1 MSTDAPIRYLFEGTE
16 DDPLVVLRSRFW
28 GFNSIGVF
36 SAGEACV
43 VDPGIYPHEIKALDR
58 AVRTRAASDERDVT
72 HVVVTHSHHDHI
84 RGWMNF
90 PGADVVLPAV
100 AAEKS
105 APVQSRILAAKSKI
119 DEKLGVDDAGFRY
132 PEATITF
139 REKAVFQ
146 VGELPVEVRFLH
158 GHSNC
163 TSVVV
168 FPTLKT
174 MCTADYLV
182 APGLPYCRWQ
192 AREFEEALVTM
203 RRWCDEEG
211 IERIIPAH
219 DKPLIGRP
227 AIDAALDEEV
237 RYFEHLR
244 SLVRERIAAGDSREA
259 CTRTA
264 ATAMTERRG
273 KNLRGRE
280 RQDLDNAKRVVAEE
294 WPLDS

>member
-1 MSTDAPIRYLFEGTE
+1 MSTDKPLRFLFEGTE

-28 GFNSIGVF
+28 GFNTIGVF
-36 SAGEACV
+36 SKGEACV
-43 VDPGIYPHEIKALDR
+43 IDPGIYPHEIAALDE
-58 AVRTRAASDERDVT
+58 AVRTRANGDRRVT

-90 PGADVVLPAV
+90 PGAEVIFPAV
-100 AAEKS
+100 AAEKTIE
-105 APVQSRILAAKSKI
+105 VQGRILAAKSKI
-119 DEKLGVDDAGFRY
+119 DEKLGIDDAGFRY

-139 REKAVFQ
+139 RESASFQ

-163 TSVVV
+163 TSVVLL
-168 FPTLKT
+168 PTLKT

-192 AREFEEALVTM
+192 AHEFEQALATM
-203 RRWCDEEG
+203 RRWCDEEN

-237 RYFEHLR
+237 RYFEFLR
-244 SLVRERIAAGDSREA
+244 AHVRERIAAGDSRERCA
-259 CTRTA
+259 RTA
-264 ATAMTERRG
+264 ATTMTERRG
-273 KNLRGRE
+273 LDLRGRE
-280 RQDLDNAKRVVAEE
+280 RQDLDNAKRVLVEE
-294 WPLDS
+294 WQGD